1 MLAEV
6 CFDLCCDEFSLDAT
20 MSRSGAT
27 GFSVRESA
35 RVYYSELWVVSPA
48 SLFSGSAG
56 PLVIRAALK
65 ETLCLIKN
73 GLSEVLVVA
82 PLPLWA

>member
-1 MLAEV
+1 MEV
-6 CFDLCCDEFSLDAT
+6 YFDLYCDEFSLDAT

-56 PLVIRAALK
+56 PLVMRAARRRDALLDK
-65 ETLCLIKN
+65 ERV
-73 GLSEVLVVA
+73 E
-82 PLPLWA
+82 